1 MPAPVVAATHGVCLG
16 GGFQIALGADLR
28 VAAPGCRFSVMEAKW
43 GLIPDM
49 SATVTLRELVP
60 EHAERPPGVLLS
72 PRLTALASWGW
83 PSTDPDCVTHSE
95 RAAQPPSAQWKAAA
109 GHGARPKSPIPL
121 CGAPS
126 PLCGAPSPLCGAL
139 SPLCGAPRWPG
150 T

>member
-60 EHAERPPGVLLS
+60 EHAES
-72 PRLTALASWGW
+72 ASWCLAVATAHCPGLL
-83 PSTDPDCVTHSE
+83 
-95 RAAQPPSAQWKAAA
+95 
-109 GHGARPKSPIPL
+109 GL
-121 CGAPS
+121 
-126 PLCGAPSPLCGAL
+126 AL
-139 SPLCGAPRWPG
+139 NGS
-150 T
+150 